1 VFVISKYNTFL
12 WIRTMRDLL
21 NIIDSTVLTEA
32 VNPSIE
38 QIAQQAGF
46 ETRASGNKLSVM
58 AQIPDG
64 AKKNEFRKAIFRD
77 LLSTFLQKAPDL
89 EPFVGVDAK
98 ISSLGFIGFK
108 NDNTKVV
115 VKDLG
120 VQGEKSAGVANEA
133 ELASLLQSMVEKYKS
148 IDVEFRDPRGKT
160 LTLNNVTEVEM
171 VGKDVKERK
180 KADVVLKSDTKRLPV
195 SLKKLDAETWESADT
210 MFGKKAREI
219 IDDLVDKGV
228 VELKKL
234 PGDDGY
240 ALSKEI
246 VVEPTEEEAMN
257 AVFGSDINPEGG
269 IVIQTFKPE
278 HFVQEENKITIEC
291 HAVIKTKEDIPESHL
306 MVWLIRNNAGRLSKS
321 LGIRGLRPMAS
332 VLTRAIGRRGD
343 KDVILVDKDGNVVE
357 RPAAQSVN
365 QPKRPEDM
373 TDRLDKLTDKR
384 LTGPGARAARSE
396 IEPRTDAGTLGR
408 DRRHR

>member
-1 VFVISKYNTFL
+1 MI
-12 WIRTMRDLL
+12 MRDLINL
-21 NIIDSTVLTEA
+21 IDAATITEA
-32 VNPSIE
+32 VNTSVE

-46 ETRASGNKLSVM
+46 ETKSSGNKLAVLV
-58 AQIPDG
+58 QIPDG
-64 AKKNEFRKAIFRD
+64 AKKNEFRKEIFRD
-77 LLSTFLQKAPDL
+77 LLSAFLNQVPEL
-89 EPFVGVDAK
+89 GPFAGVDAK
-98 ISSLGFIGFK
+98 ISSLGFIGFE

-133 ELASLLQSMVEKYKS
+133 ELASILQSMVEKYKS
-148 IDVEFRDPRGKT
+148 IDVEFRDPRGKS
-160 LTLNNVTEVEM
+160 LKIDNVTEVEM
-171 VGKDVKERK
+171 TGKDVKSRK
-180 KADVVLKSDTKRLPV
+180 KADVVLKSDSSRLPV

-210 MFGKKAREI
+210 MFGEKAREI

-257 AVFGSDINPEGG
+257 AIFGADINPQGG
-269 IVIQTFKPE
+269 IVIQTFEPE
-278 HFVQEENKITIEC
+278 HFVQEGNKITIEC
-291 HAVIKTKEDIPESHL
+291 HAVIKAKDDIPESHL

-332 VLTRAIGRRGD
+332 VLTRAIGKKGD
-343 KDVILVDKDGNVVE
+343 KDVVLVDKDGNIVKK
-357 RPAAQSVN
+357 PAASKPAKTSADDLDAVTAS
-365 QPKRPEDM
+365 PKF
-373 TDRLDKLTDKR
+373 
-384 LTGPGARAARSE
+384 TGPGAKAARGQE
-396 IEPRTDAGTLGR
+396 KIKKDPKTLGR
-408 DRRHR
+408 RLRAG

>member
-1 VFVISKYNTFL
+1 
-12 WIRTMRDLL
+12 MRDLL
-21 NIIDSTVLTEA
+21 NIFDSVALSEA
-32 VNPSIE
+32 VNPTIE

-46 ETRASGNKLSVM
+46 ETKASGNKLSVM
-58 AQIPDG
+58 VQIPDG
-64 AKKNEFRKAIFRD
+64 AKKNEFRKEIFRD
-77 LLSTFLQKAPDL
+77 LLATFLKQVPELGA
-89 EPFVGVDAK
+89 FVGVDAK
-98 ISSLGFIGFK
+98 ISSLGFIGFEK
-108 NDNTKVV
+108 DNTKVV
-115 VKDLG
+115 VKDVG
-120 VQGEKSAGVANEA
+120 VQGEKSAGVANES
-133 ELASLLQSMVEKYKS
+133 ELAAILQSMVEKYKS
-148 IDVEFRDPRGKT
+148 IDVEFQDPRGKS
-160 LTLNNVTEVEM
+160 LKLDNVTEVEM

-180 KADVVLKSDTKRLPV
+180 KADVVLKSDSKRLPV

-219 IDDLVDKGV
+219 IDDLVDQGV
-228 VELKKL
+228 VALRKL

-246 VVEPTEEEAMN
+246 VVEPTEEEAMS

-291 HAVIKTKEDIPESHL
+291 HAVIKNKQDIPESHL

-357 RPAAQSVN
+357 RPTASPA
-365 QPKRPEDM
+365 K
-373 TDRLDKLTDKR
+373 TDTDSLDQVGKSSRLI
-384 LTGPGARAARSE
+384 GPGVRAAKASKSKDDE
-396 IEPRTDAGTLGR
+396 ETLGR
-408 DRRHR
+408 RRR

>member
-1 VFVISKYNTFL
+1 
-12 WIRTMRDLL
+12 MRDLL
-21 NIIDSTVLTEA
+21 NIIDSAALTEA

-64 AKKNEFRKAIFRD
+64 AKKNEFRKTIFRD
-77 LLSTFLQKAPDL
+77 LLSTFLQKVPDL

-133 ELASLLQSMVEKYKS
+133 ELANILQSMVEKYKS
-148 IDVEFRDPRGKT
+148 IDVEFRDPRGKS
-160 LTLNNVTEVEM
+160 LVLNNVTEVEM

-180 KADVVLKSDTKRLPV
+180 KADVVLKSDSKRLPV

-228 VELKKL
+228 VELRKL

-257 AVFGSDINPEGG
+257 AIFGSDINPEGG

-291 HAVIKTKEDIPESHL
+291 HAVIKQKDDIPESHL

-343 KDVILVDKDGNVVE
+343 KDVILVDKDGDVVE
-357 RPAAQSVN
+357 RPAAEK
-365 QPKRPEDM
+365 PTDAADM
-373 TDRLDKLTDKR
+373 TDRLDAVTNAPR
-384 LTGPGARAARSE
+384 LIGPGARTARRGN
-396 IEPRTDAGTLGR
+396 EPKTDAGTLGR
-408 DRRHR
+408 ERRKR

>member
-1 VFVISKYNTFL
+1 
-12 WIRTMRDLL
+12 MRDLL
-21 NIIDSTVLTEA
+21 NLIDNATLTEA
-32 VNPSIE
+32 VNPTIQ
-38 QIAQQAGF
+38 QIVQQAGF
-46 ETRASGNKLSVM
+46 ETKASGNKLAVL

-64 AKKNEFRKAIFRD
+64 AKKNEFRKEIFRD
-77 LLSTFLQKAPDL
+77 LLSNFLRQVPEL
-89 EPFVGVDAK
+89 GPFAGVDAK
-98 ISSLGFIGFK
+98 ISSLGFIGFEK
-108 NDNTKVV
+108 DNTKVV
-115 VKDLG
+115 VKDQG

-133 ELASLLQSMVEKYKS
+133 ELANILQSMVEKYKS
-148 IDVEFRDPRGKT
+148 IDVEFVDPRGKS
-160 LTLNNVTEVEM
+160 LKINNVTEVEM
-171 VGKDVKERK
+171 VGKDVKDRK
-180 KADVVLKSDTKRLPV
+180 KADVVLKSDTQRLPV

-234 PGDDGY
+234 PGEDGY

-246 VVEPTEEEAMN
+246 VVEPTEQEAMN
-257 AVFGSDINPEGG
+257 AIFGTDINPEGG
-269 IVIQTFKPE
+269 IVIQTFRPE

-291 HAVIKTKEDIPESHL
+291 HAVIKQKDDIPESHL

-357 RPAAQSVN
+357 RPTSTAKQST
-365 QPKRPEDM
+365 KPEDM
-373 TDRLDKLTDKR
+373 TDRLDQVGKSSR
-384 LTGPGARAARSE
+384 LTGPGVRAARSA
-396 IEPRTDAGTLGR
+396 EPRTDAGTLGR
-408 DRRHR
+408 ERRSR

>member
-1 VFVISKYNTFL
+1 
-12 WIRTMRDLL
+12 MRDLL
-21 NIIDSTVLTEA
+21 NIIDEAALTEA
-32 VNPSIE
+32 VNPTIE

-46 ETRASGNKLSVM
+46 ETKSSGNKLAVL

-64 AKKNEFRKAIFRD
+64 AKKNEFRMEIFRS
-77 LLSTFLQKAPDL
+77 LLAAYLKQVPDL
-89 EPFVGVDAK
+89 EPFAGVDAK

-115 VKDLG
+115 VKDQN

-133 ELASLLQSMVEKYKS
+133 ELANILQSMVEKYNS
-148 IDVEFRDPRGKT
+148 IDVEFVDPRGKS
-160 LTLNNVTEVEM
+160 LKINNVTEVEM

-180 KADVVLKSDTKRLPV
+180 KADVVLKSETQRLPV

-228 VELKKL
+228 VELIEL
-234 PGDDGY
+234 PGKDGY

-246 VVEPTEEEAMN
+246 VVEPTEEESMSAI
-257 AVFGSDINPEGG
+257 FGADINPAGG

-278 HFVQEENKITIEC
+278 HFVQEGNKITIEA
-291 HAVIKTKEDIPESHL
+291 HAVIKNKSDIPESHL
-306 MVWLIRNNAGRLSKS
+306 MVWLIRNNAGRLSKA

-343 KDVILVDKDGNVVE
+343 KDVILVDKDGNVV
-357 RPAAQSVN
+357 
-365 QPKRPEDM
+365 KRPESAQPAK
-373 TDRLDKLTDKR
+373 TDTDDLDAVTKTPRLR
-384 LTGPGARAARSE
+384 GPGARTAKSNAQPNMSPEVLGRAAR
-396 IEPRTDAGTLGR
+396 I
-408 DRRHR
+408 